1 MDSPRYDVLI
11 APISRQS
18 LPVLLPILEYKPDA
32 TYLIPT
38 TDARSETEA
47 VRRVVKQIGGRV
59 IVREAVGHAQAEETL
74 ARCRAVCALPQLV
87 GRRVVIN
94 ISGVPP
100 LIAMGAQWAA
110 RELGLPMLYVHAD
123 EGEIIHI
130 APDGTELARAPIS
143 SQPGIEHYADA
154 HDVTVMSGPSP
165 TESYVHAARALGQAG
180 AASAGLLSTIRAALQ
195 QHGQQHGMFA
205 PMGRSAV
212 EFTLINTLLEQQLIE
227 SLPDDGIY
235 MVSTAH
241 PQVDTFFLGGWLR
254 IYVADACIR
263 SGNFDEVRCNVR
275 LKRNQAGR
283 TVINELDVMA
293 ISRGRLAAISCTIGS
308 QSADAISRDAR
319 ERDRQAIVDLDSL
332 LHADLMGLAPRKVLV
347 TNQPRLN
354 SNLANRAYF
363 GQTCCVSGARLPE
376 VARIIYAHLR
386 TPQLGLE

>member
-11 APISRQS
+11 SPISRQP
-18 LPVLLPILEYKPDA
+18 LLVLLPILEYKPDA

-38 TDARSETEA
+38 PDARSETES
-47 VRRVVKQIGGRV
+47 VRRIVRQIGGRV
-59 IVREAVGHAQAEETL
+59 VVREAVGYAQATEML
-74 ARCRAVCALPQLV
+74 ARCRAICGLPQLA
-87 GRRVVIN
+87 GRRVAIN
-94 ISGVPP
+94 ISGALP

-110 RELGLPMLYVHAD
+110 RELGLPMLYVHVD

-130 APDGTELARAPIS
+130 APDGAELARAPIS
-143 SQPGIEHYADA
+143 AQLSVEHYVDA
-154 HDVTVMSGPSP
+154 HDVTLMSGLPP
-165 TESYVHAARALGQAG
+165 ADPYVQAARALGQAG
-180 AASAGLLSTIRAALQ
+180 TASAGLLSTIRASLQ

-212 EFTLINTLLEQQLIE
+212 EFALINTLLEQQLIE

-235 MVSTAH
+235 TVSITH
-241 PQVDTFFLGGWLR
+241 PHVDTFFMGGWLR
-254 IYVADACIR
+254 IYVADACVR
-263 SGNFDEVRCNVR
+263 SGHFDEVRCNVR

-283 TVINELDVMA
+283 TVINELDVIA
-293 ISRGRLAAISCTIGS
+293 ISRGRLAAIACTIGS
-308 QSADAISRDAR
+308 QAAGTILR
-319 ERDRQAIVDLDSL
+319 EAPDRDRQAVFELDGL

-363 GQTCCVSGARLPE
+363 GQTCCISGARLPD
-376 VARIIYAHLR
+376 VARIVYAHLR